1 MNPHEL
7 LTLREVAAVTGVR
20 LRTIRQWADTGQLDT
35 IQVGPHTMRLVP
47 ARELYRLE
55 NAGFFLDW
63 TAIPAI
69 PANPVSD
76 DVSGIR

>member
-7 LTLREVAAVTGVR
+7 LTLREVAAVTGLR
-20 LRTIRQWADTGQLDT
+20 LRTIRQWADTGQLDI

-47 ARELYRLE
+47 VSELHRLQD
-55 NAGFFLDW
+55 AGFFLDW
-63 TAIPAI
+63 TAIPAD

-76 DVSGIR
+76 GVTSLP